1 MTNHG
6 MQTMSLKETAKLI
19 KETRLLVDEG
29 NKNSTMEAQLNVIL
43 KAVTDSD
50 KRMDKRMKKLEDA
63 FIKIDEIKST
73 ITPAL
78 ARVGDL
84 EKTVHDI
91 KCETAQL
98 ETSVEGLGNVFDEIK
113 TKCLENKTKLDTL
126 NERLAKLEKDCSSNP
141 SITPEKAKYLEDT
154 VLDLQCRSMK
164 NNLIFTGLGHSH
176 NEECELK
183 LRDFIYKELKSCH

>member
-1 MTNHG
+1 
-6 MQTMSLKETAKLI
+6 MSLKETAKLI

-50 KRMDKRMKKLEDA
+50 KIMDKRMKKLEDA
-63 FIKIDEIKST
+63 FIKIDEIKNT
-73 ITPAL
+73 ITFAL

-98 ETSVEGLGNVFDEIK
+98 ETSLEGLRNVFDEIK